1 MGRISVI
8 DRLYAQRR
16 TALDFSYDNLYARP
30 LLSLLSPYDIEE
42 LRKIATSIKLSAKPK
57 VKYAMIENILVPRGF
72 KKIAS
77 GTNRV
82 CYKYLDD
89 QSICIKV
96 AIDKVGMNDNPN
108 EFRNQFLLK
117 PFVTKVFEVSPC
129 GTVGLFERVV
139 PITTVEE
146 YISIAEDVFK
156 LIITQ
161 IVGRYVLDDIGTDYF
176 QNIGVRPGF
185 GPVLLDFP
193 YVYELDGNKLFCNR
207 KDPVTRRP
215 CGGEIDYDAG
225 FNKLICTKC
234 GKRYYAHQLAKLT
247 QNNRIQLRREGGNI
261 VKISVRRGNKVTR
274 MIDPGRSSDVLP
286 AKKVNPV
293 ATQKKES
300 GDDNKSKGMNI
311 VVYRRKKAETPVE
324 DNKIKQFNPKEELVS
339 KYKDNNKEKD
349 KDVYSSGENDNISAK
364 DYKTGLDTSLKNPDE
379 AQEQDVKEDNDKVI
393 VISDIEMTP
402 SSFQNKSEE
411 YDSSPVEDISKNN
424 ETNDIDEAY

>member
-57 VKYAMIENILVPRGF
+57 VKYAMIENILAPRGF

-193 YVYELDGNKLFCNR
+193 YVYELDGNKLFCNKR
-207 KDPVTRRP
+207 DPVTRRP

-293 ATQKKES
+293 TTQKKES
-300 GDDNKSKGMNI
+300 SNKDTQKGMKI
-311 VVYRRKKAETPVE
+311 VVHRRKKAEIKPPVE
-324 DNKIKQFNPKEELVS
+324 DNKIKQFIPKEEVTN
-339 KYKDNNKEKD
+339 KDND

-364 DYKTGLDTSLKNPDE
+364 DYKTGLDTSLKNPE
-379 AQEQDVKEDNDKVI
+379 ESPQQEEKDDDKAI
-393 VISDIEMTP
+393 VVSDIDMTP
-402 SSFQNKSEE
+402 SSTINNSEE
-411 YDSSPVEDISKNN
+411 YDSSPGDN
-424 ETNDIDEAY
+424 ETNGIDEAY

>member
-8 DRLYAQRR
+8 DRLYAQKR

-247 QNNRIQLRREGGNI
+247 QNNHIQLRREGGNI

-274 MIDPGRSSDVLP
+274 MIDQGRSSDVLP
-286 AKKVNPV
+286 AKKTNPV
-293 ATQKKES
+293 TTQKKES
-300 GDDNKSKGMNI
+300 SNDNKLKGMKI
-311 VVYRRKKAETPVE
+311 VVHRRKKTEKPVD
-324 DNKIKQFNPKEELVS
+324 DNKIKQFVPKEEFVN
-339 KYKDNNKEKD
+339 KDNS
-349 KDVYSSGENDNISAK
+349 KDVYSSGANDNISAK
-364 DYKTGLDTSLKNPDE
+364 DYKTGLDTSLKNPE
-379 AQEQDVKEDNDKVI
+379 EPPEQDDVKKEDKVI

>member
-1 MGRISVI
+1 
-8 DRLYAQRR
+8 
-16 TALDFSYDNLYARP
+16 
-30 LLSLLSPYDIEE
+30 
-42 LRKIATSIKLSAKPK
+42 
-57 VKYAMIENILVPRGF
+57 
-72 KKIAS
+72 
-77 GTNRV
+77 
-82 CYKYLDD
+82 
-89 QSICIKV
+89 
-96 AIDKVGMNDNPN
+96 MNDNPN

-193 YVYELDGNKLFCNR
+193 YVYELDGNKLFCNKR
-207 KDPVTRRP
+207 DPVTRRP

-293 ATQKKES
+293 TTQKKES
-300 GDDNKSKGMNI
+300 SNKDTQKGMKI
-311 VVYRRKKAETPVE
+311 VVHRRKKAEIKPPVE
-324 DNKIKQFNPKEELVS
+324 DNKIKQFIPKEEVTN
-339 KYKDNNKEKD
+339 KDND

-364 DYKTGLDTSLKNPDE
+364 DYKTGLDTSLKNPE
-379 AQEQDVKEDNDKVI
+379 ESPQQEEKDDDKAI
-393 VISDIEMTP
+393 VVSDIDMTP
-402 SSFQNKSEE
+402 SSTINNSEE
-411 YDSSPVEDISKNN
+411 YDSSPGDN
-424 ETNDIDEAY
+424 ETNGIDEAY

>member
-57 VKYAMIENILVPRGF
+57 VKYAMIENILAPRGF

-117 PFVTKVFEVSPC
+117 PFVTKVFEISPC

-193 YVYELDGNKLFCNR
+193 YVYELDGNKLFCNKR
-207 KDPVTRRP
+207 DPVTRRP

-286 AKKVNPV
+286 AKKVEV
-293 ATQKKES
+293 TTQKKES
-300 GDDNKSKGMNI
+300 SNKDTQKGMKI
-311 VVYRRKKAETPVE
+311 VVHRRKKAENKPPVE
-324 DNKIKQFNPKEELVS
+324 DNKIKQFIPKEEVTN
-339 KYKDNNKEKD
+339 KDND

-364 DYKTGLDTSLKNPDE
+364 DYKTGLDTSLKNPEESPQYEEKD
-379 AQEQDVKEDNDKVI
+379 DDKVI
-393 VISDIEMTP
+393 VVSDIDMTP
-402 SSFQNKSEE
+402 SSSINKSEE
-411 YDSSPVEDISKNN
+411 YDSSPGDD
-424 ETNDIDEAY
+424 ETNGIDEAY